1 VNRQKTAVLLIG
13 AFVIAGV
20 TAFQLRPARR
30 SAAPAALITP
40 EGTASTAQPASDP
53 IPSPSD
59 QATAPVRISI
69 PASGWGRNPFLTTEE
84 IASLNAPEEIPVP
97 IEVSAPAE
105 PSALPQHELTGIV
118 ANQDVSV
125 AVINSRVVRV
135 GDRIGVETV
144 KEIKSR
150 SVVLESQGS
159 TREISL
165 KPIGLNGLEEAVP
178 RGELQ

>member
-1 VNRQKTAVLLIG
+1 
-13 AFVIAGV
+13 
-20 TAFQLRPARR
+20 
-30 SAAPAALITP
+30 
-40 EGTASTAQPASDP
+40 
-53 IPSPSD
+53 
-59 QATAPVRISI
+59 VRISI

-97 IEVSAPAE
+97 IEVAAPAE

-165 KPIGLNGLEEAVP
+165 KPIGLNGIEEAVP